1 MPVLFITY
9 AVNWVRCSHTKHSDK
24 YTTNENHRLSIETD
38 LRSINLSIF
47 VKYVVVRKSKHPV
60 VFQHGLYMRVDGIDC
75 FIILCYISERKN
87 YHQKPVKVG

>member
-24 YTTNENHRLSIETD
+24 YTTSENHRLS
-38 LRSINLSIF
+38 N
-47 VKYVVVRKSKHPV
+47 PV